1 MYETLSLLAALA
13 SAVAAVV
20 GTWVAVAQWRASRPA
35 APARPPAPRS
45 PAPPSPAP
53 PRETAAGRPP
63 GRGLT
68 RTAAVAVT
76 LGTVTAVSSALGD
89 VVFGLQQQDS
99 TSGQEALLSVLL
111 GAAVLAGLAA
121 TLLGLVLIAAG
132 LGKRQRKLVRLGLL
146 AVVLSQTFWLATWLT
161 TFL

>member
-1 MYETLSLLAALA
+1 MYETLTLLSALV

-20 GTWVAVAQWRASRPA
+20 GSWVAVAQWRASRPKPPVA
-35 APARPPAPRS
+35 AART
-45 PAPPSPAP
+45 PAPPSVPV
-53 PRETAAGRPP
+53 AARPP
-63 GRGLT
+63 GRGLA
-68 RTAAVAVT
+68 RAAAVAVT
-76 LGTVTAVSSALGD
+76 LGTVTAVCSGLGD

-99 TSGQEALLSVLL
+99 TSGQESLLSFLL

-132 LGKRQRKLVRLGLL
+132 LGKRQRRLVRLGLL
-146 AVVLSQTFWLATWLT
+146 AVVLSQTFWPATWLT

>member
-13 SAVAAVV
+13 SAVAAVI
-20 GTWVAVAQWRASRPA
+20 GTGVAVAQWRASRPKPPVASAGPPVPSSAPVA
-35 APARPPAPRS
+35 A
-45 PAPPSPAP
+45 
-53 PRETAAGRPP
+53 RPP
-63 GRGLT
+63 GRGLA

-76 LGTVTAVSSALGD
+76 LGTVTAVCSGLGD

-99 TSGQEALLSVLL
+99 SAGQESLLGFLL

-132 LGKRQRKLVRLGLL
+132 LGKRQRRPVRLGLL
-146 AVVLSQTFWLATWLT
+146 AVALSQTFWLATWLT

>member
-13 SAVAAVV
+13 SAVAAVI
-20 GTWVAVAQWRASRPA
+20 GTGVAVAQWRASRPKPPVA
-35 APARPPAPRS
+35 AAGPPAPRS
-45 PAPPSPAP
+45 PAPPSAP
-53 PRETAAGRPP
+53 AAGRPP
-63 GRGLT
+63 GRGLA

-76 LGTVTAVSSALGD
+76 LGTVTAVCSGLGD

-99 TSGQEALLSVLL
+99 SSGQESLLNFLL
-111 GAAVLAGLAA
+111 GAAVLAGLVA

-132 LGKRQRKLVRLGLL
+132 LAKRQRRLVRLGLL

>member
-1 MYETLSLLAALA
+1 MYETLSLH
-13 SAVAAVV
+13 SPAVAAVI
-20 GTWVAVAQWRASRPA
+20 GTGVAVAQWRASRPKPPVA
-35 APARPPAPRS
+35 AAGP
-45 PAPPSPAP
+45 PAPPSAP
-53 PRETAAGRPP
+53 VAARPP
-63 GRGLT
+63 GRGLA
-68 RTAAVAVT
+68 RTPAVAIT
-76 LGTVTAVSSALGD
+76 LGTVTAVCSGLGD

-132 LGKRQRKLVRLGLL
+132 LGKRQRRLVRLGLL
-146 AVVLSQTFWLATWLT
+146 AVALSQTFWPATWLT